1 MGSGGAAPERDTHE
15 EPPRGSGVSV
25 TATPARTSL
34 GLRIVPPALLGAR
47 RGQRL
52 VERNLF
58 VYRRTWM
65 ILFSGFF
72 EPVFY
77 LASVRLGLGTLVGD
91 VEAGRHEHLMFGEGE
106 VRWTEVAEGLA
117 ASGYAGP
124 LEVELSRHSSDA
136 PATARRSLEFLR
148 ALLSS

>member
-1 MGSGGAAPERDTHE
+1 MSATTTSPRAA
-15 EPPRGSGVSV
+15 
-25 TATPARTSL
+25 L

-91 VEAGRHEHLMFGEGE
+91 VEVGGR
-106 VRWTEVAEGLA
+106 
-117 ASGYAGP
+117 
-124 LEVELSRHSSDA
+124 
-136 PATARRSLEFLR
+136 RRSATRSSSLR
-148 ALLSS
+148 PCWRPRP